1 MASLI
6 LSLSLIFLFFFL
18 LSPSQSFSSEVNILL
33 DIKSSLDPEKRFLT
47 SWTLDGDPCSFDGVA
62 CDGNHRVANISLQGM
77 GLTGTIPSSI
87 GLLTSLTGLYL
98 HFNSLTGSIPKDILN
113 LPLLTDLYLNVNNL
127 SGEIPQKIGNLDNLQ
142 VLQLCYNK
150 LSGSIPTQLGS
161 LKKISVL
168 ALQYNQLSGAIPASL
183 GSINTLTRL
192 DLSFNNLFGPV
203 PVRLAAAP
211 LLEVLDIRNNSFSG
225 FVPSALKRL
234 NNGFQYSNN
243 HGLCGDGFTDLK
255 PCTGFNEPNINRP
268 DPTNPTNLTT
278 TNDVKPES
286 ADLQRTNCTNNNNN
300 NNNNDEG
307 CSSKSSKSTPLGIV
321 IGLIGSILA
330 VAIFVGSTFT
340 WYRRRKQ
347 KIGTSLEAMD
357 GRISSEYNNNFK
369 EASSRRKSSS
379 PLISLEYARGWDP
392 LGRGQSS
399 NNNNNNS
406 ALSQEVFESFMFNL
420 QEIERATQSFS
431 EVNLLG
437 KSNVSSVY
445 KGVLRDG
452 SVAAVKCMAKS
463 SCKSDESEFLKGL
476 KMLTLLKHENL
487 VRLRGFCCSKG
498 RGECFLIYEFV
509 PNGNLLQYLDVKDE
523 TGEVLEWTTRVS
535 IIHGIARGI
544 VYLHGEN
551 GNKPAIVHQNLSAEK
566 ILIDHWYNPSLADSG
581 LHKLFTDDIVFSKLK
596 ASAAMGYL
604 APEYITTGKFTDK
617 SDVYAFGM
625 ILLQILSGKSKISH
639 LMILQAVESGGL
651 NEDFVDPNLR
661 NNFPKA
667 EAAQLAKLG
676 LLCTHESSD
685 QRPSME
691 DVMQELNKL
700 ATTY

>member
-1 MASLI
+1 MASPLT
-6 LSLSLIFLFFFL
+6 LFLIFLF
-18 LSPSQSFSSEVNILL
+18 LSPSLSSSSELDILL
-33 DIKSSLDPEKRFLT
+33 NIKSSLDPQNRFLT
-47 SWTLDGDPCSFDGVA
+47 SWTPNTDPCSSGSFDGVA

-77 GLTGTIPSSI
+77 GLTGTIPPSI

-98 HFNSLTGSIPKDILN
+98 HFNSLTGQIPKDISN

-127 SGEIPQKIGNLDNLQ
+127 SGEIPPQIGNLENLQ
-142 VLQLCYNK
+142 VVQLCYNK

-161 LKKISVL
+161 LKKITVL

-183 GSINTLTRL
+183 GDIFTLTRL
-192 DLSFNNLFGPV
+192 DLSFNHLFGPV
-203 PVRLAAAP
+203 PVKLAGAP

-243 HGLCGDGFTDLK
+243 HGLCGEDFTDLK
-255 PCTGFNEPNINRP
+255 PCTGSNEPNLNRP
-268 DPTNPTNLTT
+268 DPTNPKSFTT
-278 TNDVKPES
+278 TTDNNDVKPES
-286 ADLQRTNCTNNNNN
+286 ADLQRSNCTSNN
-300 NNNNDEG
+300 G
-307 CSSKSSKSTPLGIV
+307 GTKCSSKASKSTSFGIV

-330 VAIFVGSTFT
+330 IAIFGGSTFT

-347 KIGTSLEAMD
+347 RIGTSLDTMD
-357 GRISSEYNNNFK
+357 SRVSTEYNFK
-369 EASSRRKSSS
+369 EASRRKSSS
-379 PLISLEYARGWDP
+379 PLISLEYASGWDP
-392 LGRGQSS
+392 LGRGQ
-399 NNNNNNS
+399 NNSNNS

-420 QEIERATQSFS
+420 EEIERATQSFS

-445 KGVLRDG
+445 KGKLRDG
-452 SVAAVKCMAKS
+452 SVAAVKCIAKS
-463 SCKSDESEFLKGL
+463 SCKSNESEFLKGL

-535 IIHGIARGI
+535 IINGIARGI

-604 APEYITTGKFTDK
+604 APEYITTGRFTDK

-639 LMILQAVESGGL
+639 LMILQAVESGRL
-651 NEDFVDPNLR
+651 SEDFIDPNLR
-661 NNFPKA
+661 KNFPEA
-667 EAAQLAKLG
+667 EAAQLARLG
-676 LLCTHESSD
+676 LLCTHESSN

-691 DVMQELNKL
+691 VVMQELNKL
-700 ATTY
+700 AASY

>member
-1 MASLI
+1 MVSPLTLFLI
-6 LSLSLIFLFFFL
+6 LFFFF
-18 LSPSQSFSSEVNILL
+18 LSSALSSSSSELDILL

-47 SWTLDGDPCSFDGVA
+47 SWTPDADPCSSGSFDGVA
-62 CDGNHRVANISLQGM
+62 CDGNRRVANISLQGM
-77 GLTGTIPSSI
+77 GLTGTIPPSI

-98 HFNSLTGSIPKDILN
+98 HFNSLTGHIPKDISN

-127 SGEIPQKIGNLDNLQ
+127 SGEIPPLIGNLDNLQ
-142 VLQLCYNK
+142 VIQLCYNK
-150 LSGSIPTQLGS
+150 LSGSIPTQFGS
-161 LKKISVL
+161 LKKITVL

-183 GSINTLTRL
+183 GDIDTLTRL

-203 PVRLAAAP
+203 PVKLAGAP

-255 PCTGFNEPNINRP
+255 ACTGLNGPNPNRP
-268 DPTNPTNLTT
+268 DPTNPTNFTT
-278 TNDVKPES
+278 VDVKPES
-286 ADLQRTNCTNNNNN
+286 ADLQRSNCSNNNG
-300 NNNNDEG
+300 G
-307 CSSKSSKSTPLGIV
+307 CSSKSLKSSPLGIV
-321 IGLIGSILA
+321 MGLIGSILA
-330 VAIFVGSTFT
+330 VAIFGGSTFT

-347 KIGTSLEAMD
+347 KIGSSLDAMD
-357 GRISSEYNNNFK
+357 GRISTEYNFK
-369 EASSRRKSSS
+369 EVSRRKSSS
-379 PLISLEYARGWDP
+379 PLISLEYASGWDP

-399 NNNNNNS
+399 NNNS

-420 QEIERATQSFS
+420 EEIERATQSFS
-431 EVNLLG
+431 EINLLG

-445 KGVLRDG
+445 KGILRDG
-452 SVAAVKCMAKS
+452 SVAAIKCIAKS

-487 VRLRGFCCSKG
+487 ARLRGFCCSKG

-523 TGEVLEWTTRVS
+523 TGEVLEWATRVS
-535 IIHGIARGI
+535 IINGIARGI

-604 APEYITTGKFTDK
+604 APEYITTGRFTDK

-639 LMILQAVESGGL
+639 LMILQAVESGRL
-651 NEDFVDPNLR
+651 NEDFMDPNLR
-661 NNFPKA
+661 KNFPEV
-667 EAAQLAKLG
+667 EAAQLARLG
-676 LLCTHESSD
+676 LLCTHESSN

-691 DVMQELNKL
+691 DVIQELNNL
-700 ATTY
+700 AADY

>member
-1 MASLI
+1 MASP
-6 LSLSLIFLFFFL
+6 LSLSLILTIFLF
-18 LSPSQSFSSEVNILL
+18 LSPSPSYSSELHILL
-33 DIKSSLDPEKRFLT
+33 DIKSSLDPQKRFLT
-47 SWTLDGDPCSFDGVA
+47 SWTPDADPCSPGSFDGVA
-62 CDGNHRVANISLQGM
+62 CDGNRRVANISLQGM
-77 GLTGTIPSSI
+77 GLTGTIPPSI

-98 HFNSLTGSIPKDILN
+98 HFNSLTGQIPKDISN
-113 LPLLTDLYLNVNNL
+113 LPFLTDLYLNVNNF
-127 SGEIPQKIGNLDNLQ
+127 SGEIPPQIGNLDNLQ

-150 LSGSIPTQLGS
+150 LSGSIPTQFGS
-161 LKKISVL
+161 LKKITVL
-168 ALQYNQLSGAIPASL
+168 ALQYNQLSGAVPASL
-183 GSINTLTRL
+183 GDVGTLTRL

-203 PVRLAAAP
+203 PVTLASAP
-211 LLEVLDIRNNSFSG
+211 LLQVLDIRNNSFSG

-243 HGLCGDGFTDLK
+243 HGLCGEGFTDLK
-255 PCTGFNEPNINRP
+255 ACTGSNVPNLNRP
-268 DPTNPTNLTT
+268 DPTNPKSFIT

-286 ADLQRTNCTNNNNN
+286 AVVQRSNCSNNNN
-300 NNNNDEG
+300 G
-307 CSSKSSKSTPLGIV
+307 ACSSKPSKSSSLGV
-321 IGLIGSILA
+321 VMGLIGSILA
-330 VAIFVGSTFT
+330 VAIFGGSTFT

-347 KIGTSLEAMD
+347 RIVSSLDAMD
-357 GRISSEYNNNFK
+357 GRVSTEYNFK
-369 EASSRRKSSS
+369 EASRRKSSS
-379 PLISLEYARGWDP
+379 PLISLEYANGWDP
-392 LGRGQSS
+392 LGRGQNSS
-399 NNNNNNS
+399 NNS

-420 QEIERATQSFS
+420 EEIERATQSFS

-445 KGVLRDG
+445 KGILRDG
-452 SVAAVKCMAKS
+452 SVAAIKCIAKS

-509 PNGNLLQYLDVKDE
+509 PSGNLLQYLDVKDE
-523 TGEVLEWTTRVS
+523 NGEVLEWTTRVS
-535 IIHGIARGI
+535 IINGIAKGI

-551 GNKPAIVHQNLSAEK
+551 GKKPSIVHQNLSAEK
-566 ILIDHWYNPSLADSG
+566 ILIDHWYNPYLADSG

-604 APEYITTGKFTDK
+604 APEYITTGRFTDK

-625 ILLQILSGKSKISH
+625 ILLQILSGKSRISH
-639 LMILQAVESGGL
+639 LMISQAVECGRL
-651 NEDFVDPNLR
+651 NEDFIDPNLR
-661 NNFPKA
+661 MRFPEA
-667 EAAQLAKLG
+667 EAAQLARLG
-676 LLCTHESSD
+676 LLCTHESSN

-700 ATTY
+700 AASY

>member
-1 MASLI
+1 MVSPVSLSLI
-6 LSLSLIFLFFFL
+6 LSFSFLFL
-18 LSPSQSFSSEVNILL
+18 SHSQSSPSELDILL
-33 DIKSSLDPEKRFLT
+33 DIKSSLDPQKRFLT
-47 SWTLDGDPCSFDGVA
+47 SWTPDSDPCSPGSFDGVA
-62 CDGNHRVANISLQGM
+62 CDGNRRVANISLQGM
-77 GLTGTIPSSI
+77 GLTGTIPPSI

-98 HFNSLTGSIPKDILN
+98 HFNSLTGQIPKDISN
-113 LPLLTDLYLNVNNL
+113 LPFLADLYLNVNNL
-127 SGEIPQKIGNLDNLQ
+127 SGEIPPQIGDLDNLQ

-161 LKKISVL
+161 LNKITVL

-183 GSINTLTRL
+183 GDIRTLTRL
-192 DLSFNNLFGPV
+192 DLSFNDLFGPV
-203 PVRLAAAP
+203 PVKLAGAP

-225 FVPSALKRL
+225 FVPSGLKRL
-234 NNGFQYSNN
+234 NNGFHYANN

-255 PCTGFNEPNINRP
+255 PCTGSNEPNLNRP
-268 DPTNPTNLTT
+268 DPTNPNTFRT

-286 ADLQRTNCTNNNNN
+286 ADLQRSNCSNKNG
-300 NNNNDEG
+300 G
-307 CSSKSSKSTPLGIV
+307 CSSKAAKSSSLGTV
-321 IGLIGSILA
+321 MGLIGSILA
-330 VAIFVGSTFT
+330 VAIFGGSMFT

-347 KIGTSLEAMD
+347 RIGSSLDGMD
-357 GRISSEYNNNFK
+357 SRVSTEYNFK
-369 EASSRRKSSS
+369 EPSRRKSSS
-379 PLISLEYARGWDP
+379 PLISLEYSRGWDP
-392 LGRGQSS
+392 LGRGQNS
-399 NNNNNNS
+399 NNNS
-406 ALSQEVFESFMFNL
+406 ALSQEVFDSFMFNL
-420 QEIERATQSFS
+420 EEIERATQSFS

-445 KGVLRDG
+445 KGTLRDG
-452 SVAAVKCMAKS
+452 SVAAIKCIAKS
-463 SCKSDESEFLKGL
+463 SCKSDESEFLRGL

-523 TGEVLEWTTRVS
+523 SGDVLEWTTRVT
-535 IIHGIARGI
+535 IINGIARGI

-581 LHKLFTDDIVFSKLK
+581 LQKLFTDDIVFSKLK

-604 APEYITTGKFTDK
+604 APEYITTGRFTDK

-639 LMILQAVESGGL
+639 LMILQAVESGRL
-651 NEDFVDPNLR
+651 NEDFIDPNLR
-661 NNFPKA
+661 KKFPET
-667 EAAQLAKLG
+667 EAAQLARLG
-676 LLCTHESSD
+676 LLCTHESSN

-691 DVMQELNKL
+691 DVVKELNKL
-700 ATTY
+700 S

>member
-1 MASLI
+1 MVSPVSLSLI
-6 LSLSLIFLFFFL
+6 LSFSFLF
-18 LSPSQSFSSEVNILL
+18 LSPSLSSPSELDILL
-33 DIKSSLDPEKRFLT
+33 DIKSSLDPQKRFLT
-47 SWTLDGDPCSFDGVA
+47 SWTPDSDPCSPGSFDGVA
-62 CDGNHRVANISLQGM
+62 CDGNRRVANISLQGM
-77 GLTGTIPSSI
+77 GLTGTIPPSI

-98 HFNSLTGSIPKDILN
+98 HFNSLTGQIPKDISN
-113 LPLLTDLYLNVNNL
+113 LPFLADLYLNVNNL
-127 SGEIPQKIGNLDNLQ
+127 SGEIPPQIGDLDNLQ

-161 LKKISVL
+161 LNKITVL

-183 GSINTLTRL
+183 GDIRTLTRL
-192 DLSFNNLFGPV
+192 DLSFNDLFGPV
-203 PVRLAAAP
+203 PVKLAGAP

-225 FVPSALKRL
+225 FVPSGLKRL
-234 NNGFQYSNN
+234 NNGFHYTNN

-255 PCTGFNEPNINRP
+255 PCTGSNEPNLNRP
-268 DPTNPTNLTT
+268 DPTNPKTFRTT
-278 TNDVKPES
+278 DDVKPES
-286 ADLQRTNCTNNNNN
+286 ADLQRSNCSNNNG
-300 NNNNDEG
+300 G
-307 CSSKSSKSTPLGIV
+307 CSSKASKSAPLGV
-321 IGLIGSILA
+321 VMGLIGSLLA
-330 VAIFVGSTFT
+330 VAVFAGSTFT

-347 KIGTSLEAMD
+347 RIGSSLDAMD
-357 GRISSEYNNNFK
+357 SRVSTEYNFK
-369 EASSRRKSSS
+369 EPSRRKSSS
-379 PLISLEYARGWDP
+379 PLISLEYSRGWDP
-392 LGRGQSS
+392 LGRGQNS
-399 NNNNNNS
+399 NNNS
-406 ALSQEVFESFMFNL
+406 ALSQEVFDSFMFNL
-420 QEIERATQSFS
+420 EEIERATQSFS

-445 KGVLRDG
+445 KGTLRDG
-452 SVAAVKCMAKS
+452 SVAAIKCIAKS
-463 SCKSDESEFLKGL
+463 SCKSDESEFLRGL

-523 TGEVLEWTTRVS
+523 SGDVLEWTTRVT
-535 IIHGIARGI
+535 IINGIARGI

-604 APEYITTGKFTDK
+604 APEYITTGRFTDK

-639 LMILQAVESGGL
+639 LMILQAVESGRL
-651 NEDFVDPNLR
+651 NEDFIDPNLR
-661 NNFPKA
+661 KKFPET
-667 EAAQLAKLG
+667 EAAQLARLG
-676 LLCTHESSD
+676 LLCTHESSN

-691 DVMQELNKL
+691 DVVKELNKL
-700 ATTY
+700 S

>member
-1 MASLI
+1 MASP
-6 LSLSLIFLFFFL
+6 LSLSLILSIFLF
-18 LSPSQSFSSEVNILL
+18 LSPSLSSSSELDILL
-33 DIKSSLDPEKRFLT
+33 DIKSSLDPQNRFLT
-47 SWTLDGDPCSFDGVA
+47 SWTPDADPCSPGSFDGVA
-62 CDGNHRVANISLQGM
+62 CDGNRRVANISLQGM
-77 GLTGTIPSSI
+77 GLTGTIPPSI

-98 HFNSLTGSIPKDILN
+98 HFNSLTGQIPKDISN

-127 SGEIPQKIGNLDNLQ
+127 SGEIPPQIGNLDNLQ

-161 LKKISVL
+161 LKKITVL
-168 ALQYNQLSGAIPASL
+168 ALQYNQLSGAVPASL
-183 GSINTLTRL
+183 GDVGTLTRL
-192 DLSFNNLFGPV
+192 DLSFNDLFGPV
-203 PVRLAAAP
+203 PVKLAAAP
-211 LLEVLDIRNNSFSG
+211 SLQVLDIRNNSFSG
-225 FVPSALKRL
+225 FVHSALKRL
-234 NNGFQYSNN
+234 NSGFQYSNN
-243 HGLCGDGFTDLK
+243 HGLCGDGFIDLK
-255 PCTGFNEPNINRP
+255 SCTGSNVPNLNRP
-268 DPTNPTNLTT
+268 DPTNPKSFIT

-286 ADLQRTNCTNNNNN
+286 AVVQRSNCSNNNN
-300 NNNNDEG
+300 G
-307 CSSKSSKSTPLGIV
+307 ACSSKASKSSSLGIV
-321 IGLIGSILA
+321 MGLIGSILA
-330 VAIFVGSTFT
+330 VAIFGGSTFT

-347 KIGTSLEAMD
+347 RIGSSLDAID
-357 GRISSEYNNNFK
+357 GRVSTEYNFK
-369 EASSRRKSSS
+369 EASRRKSSS
-379 PLISLEYARGWDP
+379 PLISLEYANGWDP
-392 LGRGQSS
+392 LGRGQNSG
-399 NNNNNNS
+399 NNS

-420 QEIERATQSFS
+420 EEIERATQSFS

-452 SVAAVKCMAKS
+452 SVAAIKCIAKS

-509 PNGNLLQYLDVKDE
+509 PNGNLLQYLDVKE
-523 TGEVLEWTTRVS
+523 ESGGEVLEWTTRVS
-535 IIHGIARGI
+535 IINGIARGI

-551 GNKPAIVHQNLSAEK
+551 GKKPAIVHQNLSAEK
-566 ILIDHWYNPSLADSG
+566 ILIDHWYNPSLADSA

-604 APEYITTGKFTDK
+604 APEYITTGRFTDK

-625 ILLQILSGKSKISH
+625 ILLQILSGKSRISH
-639 LMILQAVESGGL
+639 LMILQAVESGRL
-651 NEDFVDPNLR
+651 NEDFIDLNLR
-661 NNFPKA
+661 KRFPEA
-667 EAAQLAKLG
+667 EAEQLARLG
-676 LLCTHESSD
+676 LLCTHESSN

-700 ATTY
+700 AASY